1 MHVLNEVLLG
11 LLSILIVVNAY
22 ACWRVCV
29 CDTYERGQKTMQCAI
44 IWLSPFLGAALCLYL
59 LRDQGSKVRRVG
71 SQDGAL
77 LDDSL
82 LDAENAG
89 RDYFSRADSDHQ

>member
-1 MHVLNEVLLG
+1 MQVLNEVLLG
-11 LLSILIVVNAY
+11 LLIILIVVNAY

-29 CDTYERGQKTMQCAI
+29 GDNYERGQKTMQCAI

-59 LRDQGSKVRRVG
+59 LRDHDSKRRRLDN
-71 SQDGAL
+71 QDGAL

-82 LDAENAG
+82 LDADNAG
-89 RDYFSRADSDHQ
+89 GDYLARAESDHQ